1 MQNMEHSPFVKH
13 NRHPFSN
20 NLLITPTEIP
30 LMETRGTNQI
40 VVVSRTA
47 DKMVTAEEATV
58 ASIDTNGDL
67 PNLTSQKTPNLLRQ
81 GIFNKG

>member
-1 MQNMEHSPFVKH
+1 
-13 NRHPFSN
+13 
-20 NLLITPTEIP
+20 
-30 LMETRGTNQI
+30 METRGTNQI

-67 PNLTSQKTPNLLRQ
+67 PNLTSQKTPNLLRE